1 LRAGLILLSLLLLPT
16 LLGLAACGPLP
27 RPFQPEAKAL
37 GDRGL
42 TRPPGEASLAVG
54 PVAGLLPEDSDLA
67 AAELAA
73 ELRRYNLAAAAG
85 PGNAQSVHIDGR
97 YTSEGL
103 LWLVSDP
110 SGGILATERQTLG
123 AREEAF
129 LRGEP
134 DTLSAVM
141 AEAAVLLLPEIEGK
155 EVVGLPGHPGARLV
169 IAPIEPAPPEAAR
182 LLASSMR
189 VSLSQSALPIVEP
202 EQAGPND
209 LWLRGSVRIGPPQA
223 GRNRVDVIWEL
234 FDPQERSLGRVS
246 QGDMVPT
253 QQLSYFW
260 PDTAPYIAEAAV
272 AGVVDLLYKT
282 AAGQGAAQ

>member
-1 LRAGLILLSLLLLPT
+1 MRPGLIFLLLPV
-16 LLGLAACGPLP
+16 LWLAACGPLP
-27 RPFQPEAKAL
+27 RPFQPEVKSLA
-37 GDRGL
+37 DEGL
-42 TRPPGEASLAVG
+42 TRPPGESSLAVG
-54 PVAGLLPEDSDLA
+54 PLAGLLPEDSALA
-67 AAELAA
+67 ADELAS

-85 PGNAQSVHIDGR
+85 PGNAKSVHIDGR

-103 LWLVSDP
+103 LWLVTDA

-129 LRGEP
+129 LNGDPE
-134 DTLSAVM
+134 TLRAVM
-141 AEAAVLLLPEIEGK
+141 AEAAVLLLPEIEGN

-169 IAPIEPAPPEAAR
+169 IAPLEPAPPEAAR
-182 LLASSMR
+182 LLESSIR

-209 LWLRGSVRIGPPQA
+209 LWLRGSVRIGSAQA
-223 GRNRVDVIWEL
+223 GRSRVDVVWEL
-234 FDPQERSLGRVS
+234 FDPEQRSLGRVS
-246 QGDMVPT
+246 QGDLVPT

-272 AGVVDLLYKT
+272 DGVVDLLYRT
-282 AAGQGAAQ
+282 AGGAPAQ